1 MSSNLVNQNQDMNQT
16 GIQQRRQNCVDLNG
30 NRKLNLYERTKL
42 GYDCCYIDQ
51 QTKQSIGPGSYMV
64 SNHNSCQCSI
74 PEVVETATN
83 LPQVYFHNGYNTPS
97 GCVIDESSILRVGKT
112 RKYPKCPNQLFT
124 RPYLTVP
131 YMGKGPGNPY
141 LETQLLPGEDTS
153 QKRACNTL
161 AEVTINNMFMPMVD
175 HLHQN
180 VQNPEHIIPEDA
192 LSGWTRG
199 GNPSRL
205 LVRDVSYL
213 EKCGYKYMDKHN
225 DSGFWKDKHI
235 YL

>member
-1 MSSNLVNQNQDMNQT
+1 MSTNVVNGNYGQNA
-16 GIQQRRQNCVDLNG
+16 IQERRQNCVNFQGKPKLSLN
-30 NRKLNLYERTKL
+30 ERTKL
-42 GYDCCYIDQ
+42 GYDCCHIDQ
-51 QTKQSIGPGSYMV
+51 QTKQSLGPGKYMV
-64 SNHNSCQCSI
+64 SSHNSCECNI

-83 LPQVYFHNGYNTPS
+83 LPCVYYRNGFSPS
-97 GCVIDESSILRVGKT
+97 GCAIDGESVLRVGKT
-112 RKYPKCPNQLFT
+112 RKYPKCPNQLFS

-131 YMGKGPGNPY
+131 YMGRGPGNPY
-141 LETQLLPGEDTS
+141 LETQLLPGEGTT

-161 AEVTINNMFMPMVD
+161 SEITVNNMFTPMVG
-175 HLHQN
+175 HLQEN

-213 EKCGYKYMDKHN
+213 EKCGYKYMDRQN
-225 DSGFWKDKHI
+225 TSGFWKDKHL